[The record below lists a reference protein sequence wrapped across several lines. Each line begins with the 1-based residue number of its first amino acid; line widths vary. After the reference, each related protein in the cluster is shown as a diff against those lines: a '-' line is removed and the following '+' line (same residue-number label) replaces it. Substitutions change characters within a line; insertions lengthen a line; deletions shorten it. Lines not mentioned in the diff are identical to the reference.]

1 MEHYA
6 EAKTEVVEG
15 IISRAAAA
23 RSRPD
28 GVNE

>member
-23 RSRPD
+23 RSRHD
-28 GVNE
+28 GVR